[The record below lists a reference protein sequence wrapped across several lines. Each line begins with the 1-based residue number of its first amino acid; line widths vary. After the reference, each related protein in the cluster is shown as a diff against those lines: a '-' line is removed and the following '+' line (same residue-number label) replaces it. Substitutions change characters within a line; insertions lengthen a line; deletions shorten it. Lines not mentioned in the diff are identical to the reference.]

1 MIWPSLP
8 YLSAGFLVVTPL
20 VGCDGTEAR
29 LGGAGSVRDAAV
41 STVEASRALTF
52 RGASQAVIEPGR
64 VGAAEGSRPLLE
76 VTGLVPSSVVTYVR
90 HGDPATVTFDRLPD
104 GSFRIVGREELGEA
118 RERVTVSAHVSE
130 VGAHSFADG
139 STTTVTVRFE
149 QAHPLMRP
157 GMAAVVELSLRSD
170 DGAERTRAAKP

>member
-1 MIWPSLP
+1 MIRPSLP
-8 YLSAGFLVVTPL
+8 YLSAGFLVVAPL
-20 VGCDGTEAR
+20 VACDGTEAR
-29 LGGAGSVRDAAV
+29 LGGAGSVRDA
-41 STVEASRALTF
+41 TVEASRALTF

-64 VGAAEGSRPLLE
+64 AGASEGSRPALE

-118 RERVTVSAHVSE
+118 RERVTVSAHVSD
-130 VGAHSFADG
+130 VGARSFADG

-149 QAHPLMRP
+149 QADPLMRP

-170 DGAERTRAAKP
+170 ARAERTRAAKP